1 MQKRRARRSGFSL
14 LELLIVMVVMMVVA
28 VAAFPIISKNLQI
41 IRLQSSAQD
50 VASVLQRTRIQ
61 AVKAN
66 GFYSVVFTTFSNGG
80 QEACIDL
87 DYSGGCTSGEPTI
100 VLASN
105 VTLITNGSGP
115 STAQITCGALTTS
128 CPTGF
133 TGLNYVAQGAT
144 VPASYNARGLPCVG
158 NPATTQPTPSG
169 SSGTN
174 VCNEWDSSVSPSR
187 PVGFLYLLRYA
198 GSNSNTYA
206 AVSVTPAGLVTV
218 WLYNGSSWAQQ

>member
-50 VASVLQRTRIQ
+50 LASLLQRTRIQ

-133 TGLNYVAQGAT
+133 TGLNYVAEGAT

-158 NPATTQPTPSG
+158 NPATTQPNPSG
-169 SSGTN
+169 SVK
-174 VCNEWDSSVSPSR
+174 VCNEWDTNVTPSQ